1 MPKGRDFTPL
11 SVNIHF
17 VRALDQVQHESLP
30 LGLLNVPN
38 VSHDAAT
45 IAVNT
50 ITPGA
55 GLYICP
61 SGSEMVTQICKCQF
75 FTRLLNG
82 KNIIQDFSLPGK
94 RPSCR
99 SNHRRFQVPARAWR
113 EERPSRSNSRPPAF
127 PG

>member
-45 IAVNT
+45 IAINT
-50 ITPGA
+50 ITPRA
-55 GLYICP
+55 GLDIRS
-61 SGSEMVTQICKCQF
+61 SGPKMVAKI
-75 FTRLLNG
+75 
-82 KNIIQDFSLPGK
+82 
-94 RPSCR
+94 
-99 SNHRRFQVPARAWR
+99 
-113 EERPSRSNSRPPAF
+113 
-127 PG
+127 

>member
-17 VRALDQVQHESLP
+17 VRALDQVQHERLP
-30 LGLLNVPN
+30 LRFLNVPD

-55 GLYICP
+55 GLDI
-61 SGSEMVTQICKCQF
+61 
-75 FTRLLNG
+75 
-82 KNIIQDFSLPGK
+82 
-94 RPSCR
+94 
-99 SNHRRFQVPARAWR
+99 
-113 EERPSRSNSRPPAF
+113 RPPGSKMVAKI
-127 PG
+127 